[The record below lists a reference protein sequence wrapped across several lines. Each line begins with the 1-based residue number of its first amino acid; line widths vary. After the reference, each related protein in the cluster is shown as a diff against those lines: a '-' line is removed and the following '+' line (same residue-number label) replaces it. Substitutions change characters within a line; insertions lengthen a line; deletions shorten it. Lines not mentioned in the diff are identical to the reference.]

1 MILIIFILILFIYA
15 VLENTLMLKTR
26 TEIFNNNTDKIKILH
41 LSDLHKRSFGKY
53 NIKLIE
59 KVRSLNP
66 DIIIFSGDLISR
78 DTEDLTGLEKF
89 IENLVKTAPVYFS
102 MGNHEL
108 DLKITNNQKYKE
120 FIEILKKY
128 NVHILKNASENF
140 TYKNR
145 KISITGASLK
155 NTVYKTNNG
164 YKNIEKYSPEDIS
177 NDLGTPEYD
186 CLNILIAH
194 NPFFAETYS
203 YWNADYTLSG
213 HVHGGA
219 VRIPF
224 FNIPLL
230 SPERKFF
237 PEYSKGVFEIGNMKL
252 LVSGGLG
259 KFRLFNPPEIVV
271 YYI

>member
-1 MILIIFILILFIYA
+1 MLLIYA
-15 VLENTLMLKTR
+15 VIENSFILKTR
-26 TEIFNNNTDKIKILH
+26 TETFNNNTDKIKIVH

-53 NIKLIE
+53 NIRLIK
-59 KVRSLNP
+59 KVRSLTP
-66 DIIIFSGDLISR
+66 DFIIFSGDLISR
-78 DTEDLTGLEKF
+78 HIKDLTGFEKF
-89 IENLVKTAPVYFS
+89 IENLVKIAPVYFS

-108 DLKITNNQKYKE
+108 DLKITDNIKYRR

-128 NVHILKNASENF
+128 NVHILENNSE
-140 TYKNR
+140 TLIYKNR
-145 KISITGASLK
+145 KISITGALLRR
-155 NTVYKTNNG
+155 TVYKIDDS
-164 YKNIEKYSPEDIS
+164 YKNIERYSLEDIF
-177 NDLGTPEYD
+177 NDLGNPEHE

-203 YWNADYTLSG
+203 HWKADYTLSG

-219 VRIPF
+219 IRIPLF
-224 FNIPLL
+224 DIPLL